1 MALVVETDEPD
12 EVMKRIYADIENNR
26 IDTWTVNAA
35 GYFTAVPK
43 QWYNRAWMRKS
54 NLMKER
60 YLCFGIIEVR
70 RGTMTQE
77 LYAVYHC
84 RFAEMI
90 LAHCGDLI
98 GNIMI
103 SPCSIKGVDVI
114 GYDCR
119 NENIY
124 N

>member
-1 MALVVETDEPD
+1 MALVIETDNPD
-12 EVMKRIYADIENNR
+12 AVMKRIYDDIKNNR
-26 IDTWTVNAA
+26 IDTWAMNAT
-35 GYFTAVPK
+35 GYFTATPK
-43 QWYNRAWMRKS
+43 QWCNRAWMRKS
-54 NLMKER
+54 NLIKEK
-60 YLCFGIIEVR
+60 YLCFGIIEVQ

-77 LYAVYHC
+77 LYAIYHC

-90 LAHCGDLI
+90 LAHCADLV

-103 SPCSIKGVDVI
+103 SPCVVERVDVVERN
-114 GYDCR
+114 CL

>member
-1 MALVVETDEPD
+1 MALVVETDNSD
-12 EVMKRIYADIENNR
+12 EVIKRIYDGIENNH

-35 GYFTAVPK
+35 GYFTAVPR
-43 QWYNRAWMRKS
+43 QWYNKAWMRKS
-54 NLMKER
+54 NLIKEK
-60 YLCFGIIEVR
+60 YLCFGIIEVQ
-70 RGTMTQE
+70 RGSMTQE
-77 LYAVYHC
+77 LYAIYHC

-98 GNIMI
+98 GNMMI

>member
-114 GYDCR
+114 GYD
-119 NENIY
+119 
-124 N
+124 

>member
-1 MALVVETDEPD
+1 MALVVETDNPD
-12 EVMKRIYADIENNR
+12 EVMKRIYGDIKNNR

-35 GYFTAVPK
+35 GYFSAVPK
-43 QWYNRAWMRKS
+43 QWYNKAWMRKC
-54 NLMKER
+54 NLIKER
-60 YLCFGIIEVR
+60 YLCFGIIEVQ

-77 LYAVYHC
+77 LYAIYHC

-103 SPCSIKGVDVI
+103 TPCLVEMVDVI
-114 GYDCR
+114 KGDC
-119 NENIY
+119 
-124 N
+124 